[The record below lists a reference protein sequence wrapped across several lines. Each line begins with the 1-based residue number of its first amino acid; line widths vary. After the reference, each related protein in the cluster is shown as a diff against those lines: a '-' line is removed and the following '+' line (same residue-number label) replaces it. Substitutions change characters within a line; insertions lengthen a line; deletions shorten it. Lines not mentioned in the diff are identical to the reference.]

1 MADDDDDDAM
11 DEDAGGIDV
20 DTDGALT
27 THSRSS
33 SSSIVQHYTQL
44 AAYDVSKYATA
55 KLHRPHT
62 RSVRRTAAA
71 TITTRFNVQPLFTY
85 SVTADTFFGGGAL
98 FTVLTV
104 VSPFIR
110 LSVNSILKTSP
121 MGEFS

>member
-20 DTDGALT
+20 DTEGALT
-27 THSRSS
+27 THSRSSS

-55 KLHRPHT
+55 KLHRPLYGELQQRPSLRDLTFNHYLHT
-62 RSVRRTAAA
+62 QLPPT
-71 TITTRFNVQPLFTY
+71 L
-85 SVTADTFFGGGAL
+85 FFGGGAL

-104 VSPFIR
+104 VCPFIR

>member
-1 MADDDDDDAM
+1 LACVVAAVADDDDDDAM

-55 KLHRPHT
+55 KPHRPLYGELQQ
-62 RSVRRTAAA
+62 RPSLR
-71 TITTRFNVQPLFTY
+71 
-85 SVTADTFFGGGAL
+85 D
-98 FTVLTV
+98 LTW
-104 VSPFIR
+104 
-110 LSVNSILKTSP
+110 
-121 MGEFS
+121 

>member
-1 MADDDDDDAM
+1 MAAAADDDDDDAM

-33 SSSIVQHYTQL
+33 SSSSIVQHYTQL

-55 KLHRPHT
+55 KLHRPLYGELQQRPSLRDLTFNHYLHT
-62 RSVRRTAAA
+62 QLPPT
-71 TITTRFNVQPLFTY
+71 L
-85 SVTADTFFGGGAL
+85 FGGGAL

-104 VSPFIR
+104 VCPFIR